1 MSHWIPCEIWFIV
14 LATAAIILHDHW
26 LNACVIKFRFPIKYG
41 SMVPEIQQVDFEQD
55 MGPNQ
60 AKISPLHWNS
70 MEKGVHLL
78 QARFGAVSTLKA
90 AYRNKLIFWHAFN
103 QWSMQYPCCY
113 SHYCKSHL
121 TWNAMARWEGVYLLS
136 RAAVTKYI

>member
-1 MSHWIPCEIWFIV
+1 MV
-14 LATAAIILHDHW
+14 LATAAIILHDYW
-26 LNACVIKFRFPIKYG
+26 LNACVIKLRFPIKYG

-60 AKISPLHWNS
+60 AKVSPLHWNS

-90 AYRNKLIFWHAFN
+90 AYRNRFFDMRLIN
-103 QWSMQYPCCY
+103 DPC
-113 SHYCKSHL
+113 SIP
-121 TWNAMARWEGVYLLS
+121 
-136 RAAVTKYI
+136 AVTATTANHI